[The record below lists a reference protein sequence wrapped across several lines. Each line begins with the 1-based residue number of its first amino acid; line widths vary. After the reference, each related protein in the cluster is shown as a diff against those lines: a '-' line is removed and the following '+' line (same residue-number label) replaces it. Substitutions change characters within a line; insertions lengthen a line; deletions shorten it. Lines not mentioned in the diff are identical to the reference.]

1 MPRFFISPDAVS
13 ENDGR
18 SVAVITGDD
27 AHHISRSL
35 RMRVGESLTVCDGCG
50 KDFFCTVAEISDST
64 VLLDVNDSAVSTAE
78 PPYRI
83 NVYQALVKGDKF
95 DTVIQK
101 SVECGATSIIPLVT
115 SRCTVKLSDSDT
127 EKKRVRWQRIATE
140 AAKQCGRG
148 VIPTVEP
155 SVSFSSIAKIA
166 ECHDLVLFCYEN
178 GTHLLKNALDEFKK
192 APKSIAVIIGPEGGF
207 SEEEAALAKESGA
220 LTVSLG
226 KRILR
231 TESAAPFVLACLSF
245 ALEN

>member
-13 ENDGR
+13 EKDGKLC
-18 SVAVITGDD
+18 AVITGDD

-35 RMRVGESLTVCDGCG
+35 RMRVGEALTVCDGCG
-50 KDFFCTVAEISDST
+50 KDYLCTVAELSDSA
-64 VLLDVNDSAVSTAE
+64 VLLDVNDSSISTAE
-78 PPYRI
+78 PPYKI
-83 NVYQALVKGDKF
+83 TVYQALVKGDKF

-101 SVECGATSIIPLVT
+101 SVECGATEITPLVT
-115 SRCTVKLSDSDT
+115 SRCTVKLSESDT

-155 SVSFSSIAKIA
+155 SVSFTSIAKIA
-166 ECHDLVLFCYEN
+166 ERHDLVLFCYEN
-178 GTHLLKNALDEFKK
+178 GTHLLRSALEEYGKTP
-192 APKSIAVIIGPEGGF
+192 ASVAVIIGPEGGF

-220 LTVSLG
+220 VTVSLG
-226 KRILR
+226 RRILR